1 MIKISDLK
9 EGDLVMVDFEGT
21 LMEGE
26 VLEVNNG
33 QKLAKV
39 LTNGQNEFWYA
50 GEVLKPIPLSDAAL
64 KKINLTR
71 EDQADGSVK
80 YLKGAFRIH
89 LDKPDDFSNISF
101 WYREDKRHVNQP
113 IALHELQNYYLKMTK
128 VHLTTEAI

>member
-33 QKLAKV
+33 QKLANV

-64 KKINLTR
+64 KKINFTR
-71 EDQADGSVK
+71 EDQSDGSVK
-80 YLKGAFRIH
+80 YLKGAFRVH
-89 LDKPDDFSNISF
+89 LDKPDDFSNIGF
-101 WYREDKRHVNQP
+101 WYREDKRHVNQS
-113 IALHELQNYYLKMTK
+113 IALHQLQNYYLDMTK
-128 VHLTTEAI
+128 VHLTAEAI

>member
-64 KKINLTR
+64 KKINFSR
-71 EDQADGSVK
+71 EDQPDGSVK
-80 YLKGAFRIH
+80 YLKGAFRVQ
-89 LDKPDDFSNISF
+89 LDRPDDFSNIDF

-128 VHLTTEAI
+128 VHLTAAAI

>member
-64 KKINLTR
+64 KKINFTR
-71 EDQADGSVK
+71 EDQPDGSVK
-80 YLKGAFRIH
+80 YLKGAFRVQ
-89 LDKPDDFSNISF
+89 LDRPDDFSNIDF

-128 VHLTTEAI
+128 VHLTAAAI

>member
-9 EGDLVMVDFEGT
+9 DGDLVMVDFEGT

-64 KKINLTR
+64 QKINFTR
-71 EDQADGSVK
+71 EDLADGSVK
-80 YLKGAFRIH
+80 YSKGAFRVQ
-89 LDKPDDFSNISF
+89 LDRPDDFNNINF

-113 IALHELQNYYLKMTK
+113 IALHQLQNYYLDMTK
-128 VHLTTEAI
+128 VHLTAQAI

>member
-1 MIKISDLK
+1 MIKISELK

-50 GEVLKPIPLSDAAL
+50 GEVLNPIPLSDAAL
-64 KKINLTR
+64 QKINFRR
-71 EDQADGSVK
+71 EEQPDGSVK
-80 YLKGAFRIH
+80 YLKGAFRVH
-89 LDKPDDFSNISF
+89 LDKKDDFSNINF

-113 IALHELQNYYLKMTK
+113 IALHQLQNYYLDMTK
-128 VHLTTEAI
+128 VHLTAEAI

>member
-64 KKINLTR
+64 KKINFTR
-71 EDQADGSVK
+71 EDQPDGSVK
-80 YLKGAFRIH
+80 YLTGAFRVH
-89 LDKPDDFSNISF
+89 LEKPDDFSNISF
-101 WYREDKRHVNQP
+101 WYREDKRHVNQS
-113 IALHELQNYYLKMTK
+113 IALHQLQNYYLDMTK
-128 VHLTTEAI
+128 VHLTAEAI